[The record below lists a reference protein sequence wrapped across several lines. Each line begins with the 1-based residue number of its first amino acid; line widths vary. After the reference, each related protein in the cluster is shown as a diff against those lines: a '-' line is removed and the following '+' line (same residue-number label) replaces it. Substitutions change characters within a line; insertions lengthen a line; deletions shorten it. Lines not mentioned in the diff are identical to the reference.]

1 MAPKFTRTTIPE
13 KESLGEKLAKKRAA
27 LGYDIKEAERA
38 TKIRAKYLEAL
49 ESGGYDKLPPDVFVL
64 GFLKNYSAFLK
75 LDQDKVIKL
84 YRKEKG
90 LAENVKK
97 IVTSAPEKNPKNKK
111 SSKIIITPQKI
122 VVGSIVLGF
131 LALFLYIGW
140 QVSLLTAPPKL
151 EVKAPADNIKIQS
164 ESTVVEGK
172 TDPGAEVFI
181 NDVPISVDPE
191 GNFSEKVSLQSGVNQ
206 IGISAKNKLNRV
218 TRISRTV
225 LAELKTLTAN
235 ASEPK
240 ALEMK
245 IDVGPNSD
253 AIYIE
258 VDGRPLS
265 EENILMLPGSS
276 QLIRASEKI
285 TITASDGGSLR
296 ITLNGKDLGTLGKD
310 GEKVEKKEFNLE
322 SI

>member
-97 IVTSAPEKNPKNKK
+97 IVTSAPEKNSKSKK
-111 SSKIIITPQKI
+111 SPKIIITPQRI
-122 VVGSIVLGF
+122 VIGSIVLGF

-164 ESTVVEGK
+164 ESTVVSGK

-235 ASEPK
+235 VSESK

-245 IDVGPNSD
+245 IDVGPNSN

-265 EENILMLPGSS
+265 EESILMLPGSS

-322 SI
+322 SV